1 MALNREQKRQ
11 LKRAGDLDVEAA
23 DGGAGN
29 GNGTTN
35 GNGNGSGDDG
45 DDGGSGRK
53 GRATPTAKSDH
64 KDERTSPRQFVK
76 EVRSELRK
84 VAWPT
89 RSETLNYS
97 LIVAIALVV
106 MTTLIFGL
114 DWVFSE
120 VVLRIF
126 DAK

>member
-11 LKRAGDLDVEAA
+11 LKRAGDLDVEA
-23 DGGAGN
+23 DGDGAGN
-29 GNGTTN
+29 GNGR
-35 GNGNGSGDDG
+35 GAGPGSS
-45 DDGGSGRK
+45 DDGGSPRK
-53 GRATPTAKSDH
+53 GRETPAAKGDH
-64 KDERTSPRQFVK
+64 KEERTSPRQFVK

-89 RSETLNYS
+89 RQETINYS
-97 LIVAIALVV
+97 LIVAMTLVV

-126 DAK
+126 QAK